1 VRVFAESTD
10 EKSIRLSR
18 AQQKSFTTLTSIS
31 NNKDWNITIEDY
43 IRELMATEDSG
54 PSRSEESRTTTS
66 AQPNYD
72 AFCPILESD
81 DTPADSES
89 ARSSVDSRQDP
100 RTRNKRL
107 IGQVLDIIYPT
118 TLRYRVVHITQEDG
132 RRNTHLVL
140 MERSPDTN
148 GRRAPSN
155 IAPATVIIESDDAHY
170 CLSPHRAGGA
180 TGLTTLQDML
190 RFNPGNLNTSLKKG
204 FLVYQLLKA
213 VKGLHE
219 NGLIHGNINPS
230 NIYIDENLWI
240 SLTGIKCSVPH
251 RPANAFSNAAA
262 ERSEYKSLIGI
273 PKGQSRQC

>member
-1 VRVFAESTD
+1 MFAESAE
-10 EKSIRLSR
+10 EKSVGLSR
-18 AQQKSFTTLTSIS
+18 PQQMSLTTSIS
-31 NNKDWNITIEDY
+31 SNKDWNITAEDY
-43 IRELMATEDSG
+43 IRELMTTDDGS
-54 PSRSEESRTTTS
+54 SFRSDEARIG
-66 AQPNYD
+66 APAYPD
-72 AFCPILESD
+72 YKAFCPILESD
-81 DTPADSES
+81 DGTADNES
-89 ARSSVDSRQDP
+89 TQPSGECRQDS

-107 IGQVLDIIYPT
+107 IEQVLDIIYPT

-140 MERSPDTN
+140 MERSPDTK
-148 GRRAPSN
+148 GRRPPSN
-155 IAPATVIIESDDAHY
+155 IASATVIIESDDAHY

-230 NIYIDENLWI
+230 NIYINENLWI
-240 SLTGIKCSVPH
+240 ALTGIKCSVPH
-251 RPANAFSNAAA
+251 RPTNAFSTTAV
-262 ERSEYKSLIGI
+262 ERNEYRSLVGI
-273 PKGQSRQC
+273 PKGQYCGG

>member
-1 VRVFAESTD
+1 M
-10 EKSIRLSR
+10 I
-18 AQQKSFTTLTSIS
+18 
-31 NNKDWNITIEDY
+31 
-43 IRELMATEDSG
+43 TEDGGSFK
-54 PSRSEESRTTTS
+54 SDDSRTAKP
-66 AQPNYD
+66 AQLNYK
-72 AFCPILESD
+72 AFHPILESD
-81 DTPADSES
+81 DATADSES
-89 ARSSVDSRQDP
+89 ARASGDRKQGSR
-100 RTRNKRL
+100 TCNKRL
-107 IGQVLDIIYPT
+107 IEQVLDIIYPT
-118 TLRYRVVHITQEDG
+118 TLRYRVVHISQEDG
-132 RRNTHLVL
+132 RRSTRLVL

-148 GRRAPSN
+148 GRRPPSN
-155 IAPATVIIESDDAHY
+155 IASATVIIESDDAHY

-251 RPANAFSNAAA
+251 RPANAFSNAVP
-262 ERSEYKSLIGI
+262 ERSEYRSLVGI
-273 PKGQSRQC
+273 PKGQSRQCLIMKACFII

>member
-1 VRVFAESTD
+1 MITD
-10 EKSIRLSR
+10 DGGSFKSDEARRLNP
-18 AQQKSFTTLTSIS
+18 A
-31 NNKDWNITIEDY
+31 Y
-43 IRELMATEDSG
+43 
-54 PSRSEESRTTTS
+54 
-66 AQPNYD
+66 PNYK

-81 DTPADSES
+81 DGITGSES
-89 ARSSVDSRQDP
+89 TRTSGESRQDI

-107 IGQVLDIIYPT
+107 IEQVLDIIYPT

-132 RRNTHLVL
+132 RRNTHLVP
-140 MERSPDTN
+140 MERSPDTK
-148 GRRAPSN
+148 GRRPPSN
-155 IAPATVIIESDDAHY
+155 IASATVIIESDDAHY

-251 RPANAFSNAAA
+251 RPADASSIAAV
-262 ERSEYKSLIGI
+262 ERSEYRSLVGI
-273 PKGQSRQC
+273 PKGQYCDGWLFRMFVLWTNI